1 MKKRKKLGHPS
12 DLYSYCHVMSS
23 DEDQPIVMD
32 IYVGFT
38 MRDELAISVDLHDYE
53 EPWYNASTAAIVN
66 VDDAQNMARHHKIKY
81 ENLPR
86 FISDCM
92 EEWREII
99 NPDFRQVKD
108 CFKEIIECLLDERC
122 RFRIE
127 RTYGANGYMCC

>member
-1 MKKRKKLGHPS
+1 MGKHIS
-12 DLYSYCHVMSS
+12 DNLYSCCHVMSS
-23 DEDQPIVMD
+23 DEDQTIIMD

-38 MRDELAISVDLHDYE
+38 MRNELAISVDLHDYD

-66 VDDAQNMARHHKIKY
+66 VDDAQRMAKRHKINY
-81 ENLPR
+81 DNLPR
-86 FISDCM
+86 FISECM

-99 NPDFRQVKD
+99 NPNFEQVKD
-108 CFKEIIECLLDERC
+108 CFKEITECLLDERC